1 MIFSITKAQTNVTI
15 SGIVKDKNSKANL
28 PFVNVVLKTEKDSSF
43 ISGAVSNE
51 EGRFSISKIKSGNY
65 YLEVSYIGYKT

>member
-1 MIFSITKAQTNVTI
+1 MKRLRFLFIIIFQCLIFSITKAQTNVTI

-51 EGRFSISKIKSGNY
+51 EGRF
-65 YLEVSYIGYKT
+65 